1 MDDLGPCL
9 ANEERLFQNATDVV
23 RLLQRGRFDLSSE
36 KQLQAGIQDV
46 FISAG
51 LPFKREYRL
60 TAKEIPDFFVHDAI
74 AIECKVKGAKKMDIY
89 RQLCRYADHPDVKI
103 LVLASNV
110 SMGLPPDINQKPVLV
125 ASLSQGWM

>member
-1 MDDLGPCL
+1 MADE
-9 ANEERLFQNATDVV
+9 ASLFQNATDVV

-36 KQLQAGIQDV
+36 KQLQEGIQDV

-51 LPFKREYRL
+51 FPFKREYRL
-60 TAKEIPDFFVHDAI
+60 TAREIPDFFVHDAI

-89 RQLCRYADHPDVKI
+89 RQLCRYAEHPDVKI

-110 SMGLPPDINQKPVLV
+110 SMGLPTDINQKPVLV
-125 ASLSQGWM
+125 ASLSRGWL